1 MGLQFINVFRIEC
14 IASSRGSR
22 AMELRD
28 RPTKTTPKQRIP
40 QYTNSWQLRNAP
52 VCYWGQLIGDVPLRI
67 QSTYDVHCD
76 SPATRNETTMFRC
89 QEGPLQ
95 QKSMTS
101 INLARST
108 AEEPERQS
116 NALIIKGGWQGTHHA
131 KMHQGQQC
139 NPLCHMELAKSC
151 PVQRESTLYKS

>member
-1 MGLQFINVFRIEC
+1 
-14 IASSRGSR
+14 
-22 AMELRD
+22 MELRD

-40 QYTNSWQLRNAP
+40 QYTKSWQLRNAP

-116 NALIIKGGWQGTHHA
+116 NALIIKGGGGRVPITLRCIRVNSAILYVIWNWQSHA
-131 KMHQGQQC
+131 QSKE
-139 NPLCHMELAKSC
+139 NPLYTRAEDTQNRIHLA
-151 PVQRESTLYKS
+151 